1 MPHRVD
7 YLRPV
12 VQRELARGLHALEGF
27 DDFLRRRD
35 SQRPHEART
44 IEELQ
49 NLIGIQPVEFD
60 GFELLTAVE
69 MEHDSQLFQLELVD
83 LLLAFGRVGLLLV
96 SSEELPDLGIGE
108 VYDDKGYVAE
118 DVGAEE
124 ARRAV
129 GRRDRVQLH
138 ELLCL

>member
-1 MPHRVD
+1 
-7 YLRPV
+7 L
-12 VQRELARGLHALEGF
+12 
-27 DDFLRRRD
+27 
-35 SQRPHEART
+35 
-44 IEELQ
+44 
-49 NLIGIQPVEFD
+49 
-60 GFELLTAVE
+60 ELLTVVE

-83 LLLAFGRVGLLLV
+83 LLLAVGRISLLLV

-138 ELLCL
+138 KLLCL